1 MIFVLFTCAV
11 CFAGSLAAE
20 KKLPPLVDETSY
32 QKIAEITDHIGLVYA
47 GMGPDSRV
55 LVKRARKIA
64 QQYFRT
70 YGESIPVKELVR
82 EVAAVMQE
90 FTQSG

>member
-1 MIFVLFTCAV
+1 MRVCVCAKRSV
-11 CFAGSLAAE
+11 CALCFAFVAE
-20 KKLPPLVDETSY
+20 FVRAR
-32 QKIAEITDHIGLVYA
+32 QHGGNAEVTEHIGMVYA

-82 EVAAVMQE
+82 DVAAVMQE
-90 FTQSG
+90 FTQQG

>member
-1 MIFVLFTCAV
+1 M
-11 CFAGSLAAE
+11 
-20 KKLPPLVDETSY
+20 
-32 QKIAEITDHIGLVYA
+32 VYA

-82 EVAAVMQE
+82 DVAAVMQE
-90 FTQSG
+90 FTQQGCACGACGARARGGGDGGAPLDVGDAVACARLAWRC